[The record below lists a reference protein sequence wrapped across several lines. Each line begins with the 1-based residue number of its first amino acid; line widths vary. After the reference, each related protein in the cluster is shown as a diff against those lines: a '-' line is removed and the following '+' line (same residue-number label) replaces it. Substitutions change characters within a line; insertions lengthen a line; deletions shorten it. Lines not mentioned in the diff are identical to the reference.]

1 MIFTRSKSMEKEVL
15 IPFIAVIA
23 IAVIVFASVWIG
35 EWYNDHRK

>member
-1 MIFTRSKSMEKEVL
+1 MEKEVL
-15 IPFIAVIA
+15 IPF